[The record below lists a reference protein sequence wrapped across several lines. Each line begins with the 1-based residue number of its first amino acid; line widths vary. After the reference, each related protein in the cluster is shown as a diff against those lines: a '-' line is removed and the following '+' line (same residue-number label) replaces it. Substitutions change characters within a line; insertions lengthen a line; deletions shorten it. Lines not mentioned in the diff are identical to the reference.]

1 MRACRNARL
10 LGAAAALSAGLLGA
24 AVQAAEAYPSRP
36 ARLIVPF
43 GTGASTDLVAR
54 IFAQK
59 LAEAWGQPIV
69 VENRPGSGGVVGTE
83 AAARAAP
90 DGYTMLVYGINQTI
104 TPALYRKLPYD
115 GVRDFTLVSL
125 YCTMP
130 NILIVHPSVPAR
142 TVQEFIAY
150 ARANPGKLRYVS
162 SGIGASP
169 HLTMELLKSVAK
181 IDLLHVPYKIASQ
194 GYVDL
199 TSGQQLHAMFA
210 NLPGGLANSRAGRVR
225 PLAVTSA
232 QRAEQMPDIPTMIE
246 SGIPNFEVTVWQGIA
261 VPAATPKSAVDHI
274 HAAMLTV
281 LNGPELK
288 QRFFEQGVIA
298 APVSRE
304 AFIAWVAQERA
315 RWAHVVKVSG
325 TTLE

>member
-1 MRACRNARL
+1 
-10 LGAAAALSAGLLGA
+10 
-24 AVQAAEAYPSRP
+24 
-36 ARLIVPF
+36 VPF

-54 IFAQK
+54 VFAQRF
-59 LAEAWGQPIV
+59 AEAWGQTVV

-104 TPALYRKLPYD
+104 TPALYSKLPYD
-115 GVRDFTLVSL
+115 PLRDFALVSL

-130 NILIVHPSVPAR
+130 NILIVHPSVPAT
-142 TVQEFIAY
+142 TVQELIAY
-150 ARANPGKLRYVS
+150 ARANPGRMRYVS
-162 SGIGASP
+162 SGVGASP
-169 HLTMELLKSVAK
+169 HLTMELLKAVAK

-199 TSGQQLHAMFA
+199 ASGKQLHAMFA
-210 NLPGGLANSRAGRVR
+210 NFPGGLANSRAGRVR

-232 QRAEQMPDIPTMIE
+232 KRAEQMPEIPTMIE
-246 SGIPNFEVTVWQGIA
+246 SGIPDFEVTVWQGIA
-261 VPAATPKSAVDHI
+261 VPAATPKAAVEHI
-274 HAAMLTV
+274 HAAMMTV
-281 LNGPELK
+281 LNAPELK
-288 QRFFEQGVIA
+288 QRFFDQGVIA

-304 AFIAWVAQERA
+304 AFLAWAQQERA

-325 TTLE
+325 TRLE

>member
-1 MRACRNARL
+1 VRLCGSAGL
-10 LGAAAALSAGLLGA
+10 LGAAAAL
-24 AVQAAEAYPSRP
+24 AVALPGTPAYPADAYPSRP
-36 ARLIVPF
+36 ARRIVPF

-54 IFAQK
+54 VFAQK
-59 LAEAWGQPIV
+59 FAEAWGQSVV

-90 DGYTMLVYGINQTI
+90 YGYTLLVYGINQTI

-115 GVRDFTLVSL
+115 PLSDFALVSL

-142 TVQEFIAY
+142 SVQELVAY
-150 ARANPGKLRYVS
+150 ARANPGRLRYVS

-169 HLTMELLKSVAK
+169 HLTMELFKNVAK

-199 TSGQQLHAMFA
+199 ASGKQLHAMFA

-232 QRAEQMPDIPTMIE
+232 RRAEQMPEVPTMIE
-246 SGIPNFEVTVWQGIA
+246 SGIPEFEVTVWQGIA
-261 VPAATPKSAVDHI
+261 VPRATPKAAIDHI
-274 HAAMLTV
+274 HASMMAV
-281 LNGPELK
+281 LNAPELK
-288 QRFFEQGVIA
+288 QRFFDQGVTA
-298 APVSRE
+298 APVSRA
-304 AFIAWVAQERA
+304 AFAAWAEQERA

-325 TTLE
+325 TPVE